1 MEKNNFLPYEIRKK
15 RQTLKNKLANSIIII
30 LIFMNIVFAIN
41 LYLKV
46 LDYKNRTF
54 VREKAEILSHKE
66 NVENKGNFQV
76 ANTLKLICGKVKD
89 KNYTHIEIKNK
100 TIYLEFLSRENF
112 ERSVKDIE
120 NDSNF
125 IVKNL
130 MKSKD
135 SNQYSMFIEVKSR

>member
-15 RQTLKNKLANSIIII
+15 REVLKNKLTNSIIII
-30 LIFMNIVFAIN
+30 LFFVNIVLLIN

-46 LDYKNRTF
+46 LDYKNRTSI
-54 VREKAEILSHKE
+54 REKTGVLLQKKNIGNEA
-66 NVENKGNFQV
+66 NFQ
-76 ANTLKLICGKVKD
+76 AADTLKLICD
-89 KNYTHIEIKNK
+89 KIKCKKYTHIEIKNK
-100 TIYLEFLSRENF
+100 NIHLEFSNRGDF
-112 ERSVKDIE
+112 ESSVKDIE

-135 SNQYSMFIEVKSR
+135 SDKYNMFIEVKSR

>member
-1 MEKNNFLPYEIRKK
+1 MEKNNFLPYDIRKK
-15 RQTLKNKLANSIIII
+15 RETLKNKLINSIIII
-30 LIFMNIVFAIN
+30 LIFMNIVFLIN

-46 LDYKNRTF
+46 LDHKNIAF
-54 VREKAEILSHKE
+54 VGEKTEVLSQKE
-66 NVENKGNFQV
+66 NVSSKGNFEA
-76 ANTLKLICGKVKD
+76 ANTLKLICDKIKD

-125 IVKNL
+125 IIKNL
-130 MKSKD
+130 VKSKD
-135 SNQYSMFIEVKSR
+135 SDKYSMVIEVKSR